1 MKDVESQGEQQVQAA
16 LRAQL
21 AERDARL
28 ADVTRDA
35 DMLIGRLAQ
44 ELESVLQRV
53 GEFGT
58 ALQRR
63 AGEGLDERERH
74 YVQRIVEAAAQGS
87 SLVQGMLA
95 YARVAHAPFSA
106 RPVPVGPVAERA
118 RAWAER
124 QHPDDAVQWTMDASV
139 TVLADS
145 ALLEQAL
152 ALLFDN
158 ALKFTRGRDPRR
170 VCVTARAADG
180 WCELSVADN
189 GAGFDPHY
197 AGRLFTPGGRVHGQ
211 QEFPGAGMGLACVQR
226 IVARMG
232 GKVAAEAPP
241 SGGACFTLRLPLPVD
256 GAAAPAA
263 GLPAQPGTPL
273 RVLLVDDDPMV
284 LLSLRQTL
292 EALGHV
298 VTVAHGGEAAID
310 ELQRARQ
317 SGRPHEVL
325 LTDFG
330 MPRLHGGQVARA
342 AKQADPS
349 VVVLVLTGWGG
360 QADSMREWAPHVDG
374 WIDKPPRLARLREAL
389 TLAASLR
396 SGGARGTTG

>member
-1 MKDVESQGEQQVQAA
+1 MREIGSQGDQHALAA

-28 ADVTRDA
+28 ADVTREA
-35 DMLIGRLAQ
+35 DMLFGRLAQ

-53 GEFGT
+53 GEFG
-58 ALQRR
+58 ASLQRH
-63 AGEGLDERERH
+63 AGDGLDERERH
-74 YVQRIVEAAAQGS
+74 YVQRIVEAAGHGS

-95 YARVAHAPFSA
+95 FARIAHAPVST
-106 RPVPVGPVAERA
+106 RPVPLAPVVERS

-124 QHPDDAVQWTMDASV
+124 QHTGEPVQWVVDVPV
-139 TVLADS
+139 TVAGDA

-152 ALLFDN
+152 TLLFDN

-170 VCVTARAADG
+170 VSVTARGAEG
-180 WCELSVADN
+180 WCELSIADN
-189 GAGFDPHY
+189 GVGFDPQY

-226 IVARMG
+226 IAARMG

-241 SGGACFTLRLPLPVD
+241 EGGARFTLRLPMPAD
-256 GAAAPAA
+256 EPAAAPPGAPAESAA
-263 GLPAQPGTPL
+263 AL

-292 EALGHV
+292 EGLGHEV
-298 VTVAHGGEAAID
+298 AVAHGGEAAID

-317 SGRPHEVL
+317 AGRPHDVV

-342 AKQADPS
+342 AKQVDPA

-374 WIDKPPRLARLREAL
+374 WIDKPPRLARLREAFA
-389 TLAASLR
+389 LAASLR
-396 SGGARGTTG
+396 SGGAGGSAG